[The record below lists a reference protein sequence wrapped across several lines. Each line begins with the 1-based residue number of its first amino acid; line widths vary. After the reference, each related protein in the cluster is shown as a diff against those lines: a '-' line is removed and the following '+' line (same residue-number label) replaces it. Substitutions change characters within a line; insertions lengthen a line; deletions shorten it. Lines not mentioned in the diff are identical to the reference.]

1 MHSKIDPT
9 VPNRHQ
15 ARFSDLRRNFA
26 HAKRE
31 IEALQPSDAL
41 AGIVICDSSG
51 SSELSIDV
59 AIVLKFL
66 TATNRLA
73 ALEYIDPTHTAVAH
87 TFTDASIGQRGYD
100 MDTKTFW
107 DVSDVVDGV
116 ATWIGTQSDVSTLL
130 VNVEDLSASHYE
142 AVVVPGFNTDVIYL
156 TSTSLVPNF
165 VCTADGDVIY
175 ARNSNAA

>member
-1 MHSKIDPT
+1 MAITYYMRGYDTGSEDFVYWTSDNTPDVSPT
-9 VPNRHQ
+9 ETNP
-15 ARFSDLRRNFA
+15 
-26 HAKRE
+26 
-31 IEALQPSDAL
+31 ALVGSL
-41 AGIVICDSSG
+41 INVCIVDEEGAVDSVQ
-51 SSELSIDV
+51 L
-59 AIVLKFL
+59 LKFL

-73 ALEYIDPTHTAVAH
+73 ALEYIDSTHTAVAH

-130 VNVEDLSASHYE
+130 VNVEDLSTSHYE
-142 AVVVPGFNTDVIYL
+142 VVVVPGFNTDVTYL

-165 VCTADGDVIY
+165 VCTSGGDVVY
-175 ARNSNAA
+175 ARNSNAT